1 MPNRTTCVPA
11 MLAVLFIALTPR
23 AGGAESAGDD
33 CVAKPN
39 SAAPQGSHWYYR
51 VDRTANRRCWFL
63 GPEGLKMRQAQSP
76 KRLLSV
82 TSTPQLNP
90 QLNTDTGA
98 EAAASESVANVSTSP
113 FLSKGS
119 PPTPQLNTDTG
130 AEAAASELVANVST
144 FPSLSKGAPPSTNDD
159 AAEHT
164 TADNMSLNFGAT
176 AGVSANAAAVRP
188 PEVTLGVRAT
198 AAAPAVDASISV
210 WPELMLATG
219 AGVLVLIG
227 GVLLILHK
235 LFGGVGI
242 QKLAGKSKSRAQR
255 GTKAIQP
262 RKAPTPAPASNI
274 APGRQANFVRGPLA
288 RPRASSSVREPL
300 NPAQPTND
308 LEKDLRWL
316 VDRSRRRAA

>member
-90 QLNTDTGA
+90 QLNTGA
-98 EAAASESVANVSTSP
+98 EAAASKSVANVSTSP

-188 PEVTLGVRAT
+188 PEVTLVIGAS
-198 AAAPAVDASISV
+198 AP
-210 WPELMLATG
+210 P
-219 AGVLVLIG
+219 VLGKI
-227 GVLLILHK
+227 VLL
-235 LFGGVGI
+235 
-242 QKLAGKSKSRAQR
+242 
-255 GTKAIQP
+255 P
-262 RKAPTPAPASNI
+262 P
-274 APGRQANFVRGPLA
+274 
-288 RPRASSSVREPL
+288 
-300 NPAQPTND
+300 D
-308 LEKDLRWL
+308 
-316 VDRSRRRAA
+316 

>member
-1 MPNRTTCVPA
+1 

-227 GVLLILHK
+227 GVLLILYK

-288 RPRASSSVREPL
+288 SPRASSSVREPL

>member
-1 MPNRTTCVPA
+1 

-82 TSTPQLNP
+82 TSTPQLN
-90 QLNTDTGA
+90 
-98 EAAASESVANVSTSP
+98 
-113 FLSKGS
+113 
-119 PPTPQLNTDTG
+119 PQLNTDTG

-227 GVLLILHK
+227 GVLLILYK

-288 RPRASSSVREPL
+288 SPRASSSVREPL

>member
-1 MPNRTTCVPA
+1 M
-11 MLAVLFIALTPR
+11 LFIALTPR

-288 RPRASSSVREPL
+288 SPRASSSVREPL

>member
-227 GVLLILHK
+227 GVLLILYK

-288 RPRASSSVREPL
+288 SPRASSSVREPL

>member
-1 MPNRTTCVPA
+1 

-130 AEAAASELVANVST
+130 AEAPASELVANVST

-288 RPRASSSVREPL
+288 SPRASSSVREPL

>member
-288 RPRASSSVREPL
+288 SPRASSSVREPL

>member
-1 MPNRTTCVPA
+1 

-288 RPRASSSVREPL
+288 SPRASSSVREPL

>member
-1 MPNRTTCVPA
+1 VPA

-288 RPRASSSVREPL
+288 SPRASSSVREPL

>member
-1 MPNRTTCVPA
+1 

-242 QKLAGKSKSRAQR
+242 QKLAGKSKSRSTRHKSYSAAQ
-255 GTKAIQP
+255 G
-262 RKAPTPAPASNI
+262 SN
-274 APGRQANFVRGPLA
+274 AGARQ
-288 RPRASSSVREPL
+288 
-300 NPAQPTND
+300 
-308 LEKDLRWL
+308 
-316 VDRSRRRAA
+316 

>member
-63 GPEGLKMRQAQSP
+63 GPEGLKVRQAESP

-90 QLNTDTGA
+90 VNTDTG
-98 EAAASESVANVSTSP
+98 AASESVANVSTP
-113 FLSKGS
+113 LFLSKGA
-119 PPTPQLNTDTG
+119 PPTPQLNSDTR
-130 AEAAASELVANVST
+130 AEAAASESVANVST

-159 AAEHT
+159 AADHT

-176 AGVSANAAAVRP
+176 AGVSANAAAARP

-210 WPELMLATG
+210 WPEQMLATG

-227 GVLLILHK
+227 GVLLILYK

-288 RPRASSSVREPL
+288 RPRVSSSVREPL
-300 NPAQPTND
+300 NPVQPTND

>member
-227 GVLLILHK
+227 GVLLIMYK

-288 RPRASSSVREPL
+288 SPRASSSVREPL

>member
-1 MPNRTTCVPA
+1 MPNRTTWVPA
-11 MLAVLFIALTPR
+11 MLAVLFIALIPR

-39 SAAPQGSHWYYR
+39 SGAPQGSHWYYR

-63 GPEGLKMRQAQSP
+63 GPEGLKVRQAESP

-90 QLNTDTGA
+90 QPNTDTRA

-113 FLSKGS
+113 FISKGA
-119 PPTPQLNTDTG
+119 PPTPQLNSDTR

-144 FPSLSKGAPPSTNDD
+144 FPSLSKGAPASTSDN
-159 AAEHT
+159 AAET
-164 TADNMSLNFGAT
+164 PDNVSLNFGAT

-188 PEVTLGVRAT
+188 PEVMLGVRAT
-198 AAAPAVDASISV
+198 PAPAVDASISV
-210 WPELMLATG
+210 WPEQMLATG
-219 AGVLVLIG
+219 AGMLVLIG
-227 GVLLILHK
+227 GVLLIMYK

-300 NPAQPTND
+300 NPVQPTND

-316 VDRSRRRAA
+316 VDRSRRRAAA

>member
-39 SAAPQGSHWYYR
+39 SGAPQGSHWYYR

-63 GPEGLKMRQAQSP
+63 GPEGLKVRQAESP

-90 QLNTDTGA
+90 QLHTDTG
-98 EAAASESVANVSTSP
+98 AASESVANVSTSL
-113 FLSKGS
+113 FLSKGA
-119 PPTPQLNTDTG
+119 PPTPQLNSDTR

-144 FPSLSKGAPPSTNDD
+144 FPSLSKGAPASTSDN
-159 AAEHT
+159 AAET
-164 TADNMSLNFGAT
+164 PDNVSLNFGAT

-210 WPELMLATG
+210 WPEQMLATG
-219 AGVLVLIG
+219 AGMLVLIG
-227 GVLLILHK
+227 GVLLIMYK

-242 QKLAGKSKSRAQR
+242 QKLPGKSKSRAQR

-300 NPAQPTND
+300 NPVQPTND